1 MLKIITIETPPKDS
15 LVDIT
20 EQVKEMIRKSE
31 VTEGICV
38 AFVPHT
44 TGALTMNSIMDP
56 ATTQDIQDEIRRLV
70 PTRVDFTHIYDTPAD
85 AAGHI
90 KSTLV
95 GASLSLI
102 ITGGDLLL
110 GGSQGIYFCEFD
122 GPRTREVHLQIM
134 KEA

>member
-1 MLKIITIETPPKDS
+1 MLTKINIETPPKES

-20 EQVKEMIRKSE
+20 EQVIEKIKASK
-31 VTEGICV
+31 VIEGICV
-38 AFVPHT
+38 LFVPHT
-44 TGALTMNSIMDP
+44 TGGLTLNSIMDE
-56 ATTQDIQDEIRRLV
+56 ATTDDIRDELRRLV
-70 PTRVDFTHIYDTPAD
+70 PTRVDFLHTYDTPAD

-102 ITGGDLLL
+102 ITGGDLHL

-122 GPRTREVHLQIM
+122 GPRFREVHLQIM
-134 KEA
+134 KER